1 MSTSCAPSTGRGVQ
15 PRAVVVSA
23 AVITALFAAFTAV
36 EHYTTD
42 PVFPYVE
49 SEEEFLEEL
58 EEDFGI
64 DGSAL
69 ADLVSENDPLAIE
82 AAFPRESYEP
92 GTTATLRVWT
102 TLDRAAV
109 RLYRVGPE
117 RVRTVGNR
125 EMQGVPMSA
134 RVALGP
140 IRRHGIV
147 RLELG
152 HWPSGLYFAKL
163 TGAGDRVGFAPFIL
177 RPERLGVHRVAVV
190 LPTHTW
196 QAYNL
201 RDDDGDGRG
210 DTWYANW
217 SRLTARLGR
226 PYLNRGVPPHFR
238 QYDLHF
244 LHWLHWSGKRADILS
259 QSDLDALDDGRELR
273 RAYDL
278 IVFPGHHEYVTRRE
292 YDAVERYRD
301 LGGSLAFL
309 SANNFFWRIDI
320 KGDAMLRLRKWRDL
334 GRPESSLLGVQY
346 RANDR
351 GERRAPWLVRRAPAA
366 SWLFDGIRLENG
378 NEFGSAGIEIDATT
392 PSSPVGTQVVAEI
405 PNLFGPGFTGQMTYY
420 ETHEGSK
427 VFAAGAF
434 SLAGAIREPEVA
446 RLVQNVWQRLTPAA
460 VEPTSPAVT
469 GWLARKRTVRL

>member
-1 MSTSCAPSTGRGVQ
+1 MSTSCAPSTARDVQ
-15 PRAVVVSA
+15 PRAIVVAV
-23 AVITALFAAFTAV
+23 AVITAFFAAAGTF

-69 ADLVSENDPLAIE
+69 ADLVREKDPLAIE
-82 AAFPRESYEP
+82 AAFPRESYGP
-92 GTTATLRVWT
+92 GMTVALRVWT
-102 TLDRAAV
+102 KLDRV
-109 RLYRVGPE
+109 EIRLYRVGPE
-117 RVRTVGNR
+117 RVRTVGNK

-134 RVALGP
+134 RVSVGP
-140 IRRHGIV
+140 IRRYGIV
-147 RLELG
+147 RLVLG
-152 HWPSGLYFAKL
+152 DWPSGLYFAKL
-163 TGAGDRVGFAPFIL
+163 TAGGGRVGFAPFIL
-177 RPERLGVHRVAVV
+177 RPERLGVHRAAVV

-210 DTWYANW
+210 DTWYADW
-217 SRLTARLGR
+217 SHLTARLGR

-244 LHWLHWSGKRADILS
+244 LHWLHWGGKRADILS
-259 QSDLDALDDGRELR
+259 QSELDAVDDGRELR
-273 RAYDL
+273 LAYDL
-278 IVFPGHHEYVTRRE
+278 IVFPGHHEYVTERE
-292 YDAVERYRD
+292 YDAVERFRD

-320 KGDAMLRLRKWRDL
+320 KGDAMLRIRKWRDL
-334 GRPESSLLGVQY
+334 GRPEASLLGVQY

-351 GERRAPWLVRRAPAA
+351 GERRAPWLVRRVPAA
-366 SWLFDGIRLENG
+366 SWLFDGIRLQNG
-378 NEFGSAGIEIDATT
+378 DEFGGAGIEIDATT
-392 PSSPVGTQVVAEI
+392 HSSPAGTQVVAEI

-420 ETHEGSK
+420 ETRAGAK

-434 SLAGAIREPEVA
+434 SLAGGIREPEVA
-446 RLVQNVWQRLTPAA
+446 RLVQNLWRRLSPAA
-460 VEPTSPAVT
+460 VDPRSAAVT
-469 GWLARKRTVRL
+469 RSLAWKRTVRP

>member
-1 MSTSCAPSTGRGVQ
+1 MSTSCALITARGVQ
-15 PRAVVVSA
+15 PRAIVVTAV
-23 AVITALFAAFTAV
+23 VITAFFAASAAC

-49 SEEEFLEEL
+49 SKEEFLEEL

-69 ADLVSENDPLAIE
+69 ADLVRERDPLAIE
-82 AAFPRESYEP
+82 AAFPRESYGP
-92 GTTATLRVWT
+92 GTTAVLRVWT
-102 TLDRAAV
+102 ALDRV
-109 RLYRVGPE
+109 EIRLYRVGPE
-117 RVRTVGNR
+117 RARTVGNK

-134 RVALGP
+134 RVSFGP
-140 IRRHGIV
+140 IRRHGMV

-152 HWPSGLYFAKL
+152 DWPSGLYFAKL
-163 TGAGDRVGFAPFIL
+163 TGGGSRVGFAPFVL

-196 QAYNL
+196 QAYNF

-210 DTWYANW
+210 DTWYADW
-217 SRLTARLGR
+217 KRLTARLGR
-226 PYLNRGVPPHFR
+226 PYLNRGTPPHFR

-244 LHWLHWSGKRADILS
+244 LHWLHRSGKRADILS
-259 QSDLDALDDGRELR
+259 QSDLDAVDDGRELR

-278 IVFPGHHEYVTRRE
+278 IVFPGHHEYVTERE
-292 YDAVERYRD
+292 YDAVEGYRD

-320 KGDAMLRLRKWRDL
+320 KGDAMLRIRKWRDL
-334 GRPESSLLGVQY
+334 GRPEASLLGVQY

-351 GERRAPWLVRRAPAA
+351 GERRAPWLVRPAPAA
-366 SWLFDGIRLENG
+366 VWLFEGIRLEHG

-392 PSSPVGTQVVAEI
+392 HGSPAGTQVVAEI
-405 PNLFGPGFTGQMTYY
+405 PNLFGPGFTGQMAYY
-420 ETHEGSK
+420 ETRAGAK

-434 SLAGAIREPEVA
+434 SLAGAIREPAVA
-446 RLVQNVWQRLTPAA
+446 RLVQNLWRTLSPAA
-460 VEPTSPAVT
+460 VDPRSRVVT
-469 GWLARKRTVRL
+469 DSLARERRVRP